1 MSTLSPGVERAGGI
15 TDAAGASGPTP
26 PIPSTDGGKP
36 ARKRGRYEHWLYLAP
51 ALIVLLAL
59 LGYPL
64 FQLINISLYDYRQAQ
79 VSGNAP
85 LEFTGFQNYL
95 TLFSDAEFWGVL
107 GNTVIF
113 ATMCVVFTLGV
124 GGALAVLATRLRSWV
139 RTTLFV
145 VSLGA
150 WATPAVTGSA
160 IWMFLFDPTL
170 GLINKMLVGI
180 GLEQFYGHSWTYEK
194 WSAFGLVASE
204 VVWCS
209 FPFVLVTVYAGIQ
222 AIPTEMIEA
231 ARLDG
236 ASMPRIARSIMLPL
250 LRPIVIIVTIQSI
263 IWNFKIFSQ
272 IYIITGGGGIAGQN
286 MVLNVYGYQ
295 QAFAASLYGLGS
307 ALGVIM
313 TILLMFITLVYLRVL
328 KRSGETL

>member
-1 MSTLSPGVERAGGI
+1 MTTQLHVPAPPSAQNESLL
-15 TDAAGASGPTP
+15 TP
-26 PIPSTDGGKP
+26 PPPRKKGRGGVI
-36 ARKRGRYEHWLYLAP
+36 RVEHWLYLAP
-51 ALIVLLAL
+51 ALIVLIAL

-64 FQLINISLYDYRQAQ
+64 YQLINMSLYDYRQAQ

-85 LEFTGFQNYL
+85 LKFTGLENYAIL
-95 TLFSDAEFWGVL
+95 MKDPEFWTVL
-107 GNTVIF
+107 RDTVIF
-113 ATMCVVFTLGV
+113 ASACVILTLLI
-124 GGALAVLATRLRSWV
+124 GAGLAVFATRLRPWV
-139 RTTLFV
+139 RTVLFA

-160 IWMFLFDPTL
+160 VWLFLFDSTQ
-170 GLINKMLVGI
+170 GLINKMLTGVG
-180 GLEQFYGHSWTYEK
+180 LSQFMDYSWTYDK

-209 FPFVLVTVYAGIQ
+209 FPFVMVTIYAGIQ
-222 AIPTEMIEA
+222 AVPTETIEA

-236 ASMPRIARSIMLPL
+236 ASMPRIFYSIMLPI

-272 IYIITGGGGIAGQN
+272 IYIMTNGGGIAGQN
-286 MVLNVYGYQ
+286 MVLNVYSYQ

-307 ALGVIM
+307 AIGVIM
-313 TILLMFITLVYLRVL
+313 TLMLLVITLVYLRLL
-328 KRSGETL
+328 KRSGEVL

>member
-1 MSTLSPGVERAGGI
+1 MTLQLPAP
-15 TDAAGASGPTP
+15 TAASVRDEHQSAPPRPKKRRGGAS
-26 PIPSTDGGKP
+26 
-36 ARKRGRYEHWLYLAP
+36 RFEHWFYLAP
-51 ALIVLLAL
+51 ALLVLIAL

-64 FQLINISLYDYRQAQ
+64 FQLINVSLYDYRQAQ

-85 LEFTGFQNYL
+85 LEFIGLGNYRSL
-95 TLFSDAEFWGVL
+95 MEDPEFWQVL
-107 GNTVIF
+107 GNTVLF
-113 ATMCVVFTLGV
+113 ASACVILTLLV
-124 GGALAVLATRLRSWV
+124 GASLAVLATRLRPWI
-139 RTTLFV
+139 RGTLFA

-160 IWMFLFDPTL
+160 VWLFLFDPTQ
-170 GLINKMLVGI
+170 GLINKMLAGI
-180 GLEQFYGHSWTYEK
+180 GLSQFTDHSWTYEK

-209 FPFVLVTVYAGIQ
+209 FPFVMVTVYAGIQ
-222 AIPTEMIEA
+222 GISAEVIEA

-236 ASMPRIARSIMLPL
+236 ASMPRIFGSIMLPM

-272 IYIITGGGGIAGQN
+272 IYIMTNGGGIAGQN

-313 TILLMFITLVYLRVL
+313 TVLLLIVTLVYLRLL
-328 KRSGETL
+328 KRNGEVL